1 MTDRRDDELRRRLTP
16 IQYEV
21 TRHNATEPP
30 FANPY
35 WDNDE
40 EGLYVDVVTGEPLFS
55 SRHQFD
61 AGCGWPSFDRTLAG
75 APVTEHRDTSIPY
88 MPRTE
93 IRGNGGH
100 LGHVFTDGPTE
111 TGRRYCINSAALR
124 FIPAKDLVR
133 EGYGDYVMH
142 DADRHEVGAE
152 MQDGEEN

>member
-75 APVTEHRDTSIPY
+75 APVTEHREYVDSVYAANGSTGQRRAFGTCIHRRANGDGTAVLHQFRRAPLYPGERS
-88 MPRTE
+88 RAGR
-93 IRGNGGH
+93 IR
-100 LGHVFTDGPTE
+100 
-111 TGRRYCINSAALR
+111 RLR
-124 FIPAKDLVR
+124 HA
-133 EGYGDYVMH
+133 
-142 DADRHEVGAE
+142 
-152 MQDGEEN
+152 